1 MEIKRLASLLLLGSM
16 ILFGSMA
23 LCTRRLSAAGLSSV
37 DVTFIRLFIAAFVLL
52 VVLLIRSPKSLMV
65 RRRDLPFLI
74 LFGIFKFLADYTF
87 FHALNATNVGL
98 ATVFQNTAP
107 YFVMAVS
114 FFLFKE
120 KVSRRVLMAVMVGSF
135 GCVLMMQSAILN
147 SALDPL
153 GLIFAILSGFFLGMY
168 YIGSRI
174 SIDREYAPSTYLFY
188 MFLVAMIVSIPF
200 ANLNRIVE
208 SMSDTDVL
216 INSLILG
223 IVMTLIPY
231 YISTWSVKYLGEMN
245 VSVISVSEVVFAEI
259 VGAMFF
265 DEAIGPIEVI
275 GTLLIIASL
284 VLINLAPDIE
294 QRIGKTPKVL
304 KHVLLESYW
313 NNRDGSDRNP

>member
-1 MEIKRLASLLLLGSM
+1 
-16 ILFGSMA
+16 
-23 LCTRRLSAAGLSSV
+23 
-37 DVTFIRLFIAAFVLL
+37 
-52 VVLLIRSPKSLMV
+52 
-65 RRRDLPFLI
+65 
-74 LFGIFKFLADYTF
+74 
-87 FHALNATNVGL
+87 
-98 ATVFQNTAP
+98 
-107 YFVMAVS
+107 
-114 FFLFKE
+114 
-120 KVSRRVLMAVMVGSF
+120 
-135 GCVLMMQSAILN
+135 
-147 SALDPL
+147 
-153 GLIFAILSGFFLGMY
+153 
-168 YIGSRI
+168 
-174 SIDREYAPSTYLFY
+174 
-188 MFLVAMIVSIPF
+188 MIVSIPF

-231 YISTWSVKYLGEMN
+231 YISTWSVKYLGEMT

-275 GTLLIIASL
+275 GTLLMIASL